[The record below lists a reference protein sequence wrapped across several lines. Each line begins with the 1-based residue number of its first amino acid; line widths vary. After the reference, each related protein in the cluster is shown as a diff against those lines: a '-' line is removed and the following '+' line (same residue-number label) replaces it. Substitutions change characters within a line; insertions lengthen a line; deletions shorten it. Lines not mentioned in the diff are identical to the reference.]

1 MPITFFIV
9 TVLIGFIFINHSA
22 NHIPKTG
29 RDTDASGEIIEA
41 VITNRVKS
49 ADKSA
54 VMKLVHNKRKF
65 QVKMKPTEAHLWIK
79 GDTVRII
86 LSENKKKYRVLF
98 GEYFREN
105 EMRIREYALSLLEKR
120 VNVNF
125 VAAKLSGYTKES
137 FEAIKASKLESQRIF
152 TFVTLMGILD
162 IYTLVT
168 SAAGAVFLFWCARK
182 TPSLGDLIVPL
193 LIIVVLIWM
202 LYNTNE
208 TCKGIIKKAES
219 ETKA

>member
-1 MPITFFIV
+1 MTFFVIAI
-9 TVLIGFIFINHSA
+9 LIGFIFINYSA

-29 RDTDASGEIIEA
+29 RSADARGEIIEA
-41 VITNRVKS
+41 VITNRAKS
-49 ADKSA
+49 ADRSA
-54 VMKLVHNKRKF
+54 VMRLVHNNRKF
-65 QVKMKPTEAHLWIK
+65 HVKMKPTEAHLWIK

-86 LSENKKKYRVLF
+86 LSENGKNYRVLF

-105 EMRIREYALSLLEKR
+105 EARIREYALSMLEKR

-125 VAAKLSGYTKES
+125 IAARLSKYTKES

-162 IYTLVT
+162 IYTVVT
-168 SAAGAVFLFWCARK
+168 GVAGAVFLFWCAKK
-182 TPSLGDLIVPL
+182 TPSFGDLIVPL

>member
-1 MPITFFIV
+1 MTFFVIAI
-9 TVLIGFIFINHSA
+9 LIGFIFVNYSA

-29 RDTDASGEIIEA
+29 RDADASGEIIEA
-41 VITNRVKS
+41 VIVNRAKS
-49 ADKSA
+49 ADRSA

-86 LSENKKKYRVLF
+86 LSKNTKKYRVLF

-105 EMRIREYALSLLEKR
+105 EARIRDYALSMLEKR

-125 VAAKLSGYTKES
+125 VAAKLSKYTKES
-137 FEAIKASKLESQRIF
+137 FEAIKASKLESQRIY

-162 IYTLVT
+162 IYTVVT
-168 SAAGAVFLFWCARK
+168 GVAGAVFLIWCAKK
-182 TPSLGDLIVPL
+182 TPSFGELIVPL
-193 LIIVVLIWM
+193 LVIVVLIWM

-208 TCKGIIKKAES
+208 TCKGIIKKAEN
-219 ETKA
+219 ERK

>member
-1 MPITFFIV
+1 MTFFVIAI
-9 TVLIGFIFINHSA
+9 LIGFIFINYSA

-29 RDTDASGEIIEA
+29 RDADASGEIIEA
-41 VITNRVKS
+41 VIVNRAKS
-49 ADKSA
+49 ADRSA
-54 VMKLVHNKRKF
+54 VMKLVHNKRRF

-86 LSENKKKYRVLF
+86 LSKNTKKYRVLF

-105 EMRIREYALSLLEKR
+105 EARIRDYALSMLEKR

-125 VAAKLSGYTKES
+125 VAAKLSKYTKES
-137 FEAIKASKLESQRIF
+137 FEAIKASKLESQRIY

-162 IYTLVT
+162 IYTVVT
-168 SAAGAVFLFWCARK
+168 GVAGAVFLIWCAKK
-182 TPSLGDLIVPL
+182 TPSFGELIVPL
-193 LIIVVLIWM
+193 LVIVVLIWM

-208 TCKGIIKKAES
+208 TCKGIIKKAEK
-219 ETKA
+219 ERK

>member
-1 MPITFFIV
+1 MSITFFVIAIF
-9 TVLIGFIFINHSA
+9 IGFMFVNYST

-29 RDTDASGEIIEA
+29 RCADASGEIIEA
-41 VITNRVKS
+41 VITNRAKS

-54 VMKLVHNKRKF
+54 IMRLVHKGRKF
-65 QVKMKPTEAHLWIK
+65 KVKMRPTEAHMWIK

-105 EMRIREYALSLLEKR
+105 EMRIREYVLSLLEKR

-125 VAAKLSGYTKES
+125 FAARFSEYTKES

-152 TFVTLMGILD
+152 TFMTLMRILD
-162 IYTLVT
+162 VYTIVT
-168 SAAGAVFLFWCARK
+168 GVAGIAFLYWCSKK
-182 TPSLGDLIVPL
+182 TPSFGELLVPL

-202 LYNTNE
+202 LYNINE
-208 TCKGIIKKAES
+208 ACKDIIKKAQ
-219 ETKA
+219 KD

>member
-1 MPITFFIV
+1 MTFFVIAI
-9 TVLIGFIFINHSA
+9 LIGFIFINYSA

-29 RDTDASGEIIEA
+29 RDADASGEIIEA
-41 VITNRVKS
+41 VIVNRAKS
-49 ADKSA
+49 ADRSA

-86 LSENKKKYRVLF
+86 LSKNTKKYRVLF

-105 EMRIREYALSLLEKR
+105 EARIRDYALSMLEKR

-125 VAAKLSGYTKES
+125 VAAKLSKYTKES
-137 FEAIKASKLESQRIF
+137 FEAIKASKLESQRIY

-162 IYTLVT
+162 IYTVVT
-168 SAAGAVFLFWCARK
+168 GVAGAVFLIWCAKK
-182 TPSLGDLIVPL
+182 TPSFGELIVPL
-193 LIIVVLIWM
+193 LVIVVLIWM

-208 TCKGIIKKAES
+208 TCKGIIKKAEN
-219 ETKA
+219 ERK

>member
-1 MPITFFIV
+1 MPFFVIAL
-9 TVLIGFIFINHSA
+9 LIGVIFVSCSV

-29 RDTDASGEIIEA
+29 RDPDASGEIIEA
-41 VITNRVKS
+41 VIINRAKG
-49 ADKSA
+49 ADRSA

-98 GEYFREN
+98 GEYFRAN

-120 VNVNF
+120 INVNF
-125 VAAKLSGYTKES
+125 VAAKLSKYTKES

-152 TFVTLMGILD
+152 TLVTLMGILD
-162 IYTLVT
+162 IYTVVT
-168 SAAGAVFLFWCARK
+168 GVAGAVFLFWCAKK
-182 TPSLGDLIVPL
+182 TPPFGDLIVPL

-208 TCKGIIKKAES
+208 MCKGIIKKAES